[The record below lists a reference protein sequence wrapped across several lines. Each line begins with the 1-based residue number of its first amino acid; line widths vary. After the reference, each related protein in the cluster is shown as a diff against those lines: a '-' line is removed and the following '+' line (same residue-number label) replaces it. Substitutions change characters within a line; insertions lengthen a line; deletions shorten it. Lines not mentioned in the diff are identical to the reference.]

1 MGKSLSGRASQ
12 FDQPFTGGLNKS
24 VSTPASSFKSLSQL
38 DDSKVKTGA
47 TLDLKVGYNVLHDR
61 FGKGKVTKLEGQ
73 DADRKATIFFP
84 HHGAKTV
91 LLRFAN
97 LTIVDIE

>member
-1 MGKSLSGRASQ
+1 
-12 FDQPFTGGLNKS
+12 
-24 VSTPASSFKSLSQL
+24 
-38 DDSKVKTGA
+38 
-47 TLDLKVGYNVLHDR
+47 LDLKVGYNVLHDR

-97 LTIVDIE
+97 LTIVDMD